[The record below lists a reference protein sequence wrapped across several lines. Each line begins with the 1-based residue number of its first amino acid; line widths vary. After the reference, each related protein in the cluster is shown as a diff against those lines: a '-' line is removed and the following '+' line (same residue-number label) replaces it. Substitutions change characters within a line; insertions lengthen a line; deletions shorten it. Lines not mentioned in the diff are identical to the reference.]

1 MNWINGFELLCYGI
15 TLLFLV
21 DVIRRKRREELLLFL
36 SAALAGFALELLAVR
51 VTDIY
56 HYSKDFYINIGFR
69 PWQFPFFGGLMWG
82 GLTVYALRIARRF
95 GLSPLWTA
103 LIGGWLIVTMDL
115 FLDVAAIRLDGG
127 FWVWDGR
134 KINLQIDHHMF
145 MSVIWVN
152 FLGYL
157 FQTPAMI
164 YLSLRTEEKR
174 SGLPLWKQLF
184 SAVGLGAAGVAFVGA
199 VSGISLLLNSITDE
213 WFACAAFAVL
223 WTAIFA
229 VVLRTVLRGGLRLLP
244 VREWDRALLVYWLAM
259 YGFCAA
265 AILHLGI
272 AATHPAY
279 FAVGIT
285 FGLGTMALGT
295 TGKNGEPPKK
305 KRKAMRVLCI
315 AAAILLLALLIV
327 FPPST
332 GKLPERGTSNGLS
345 ERTQVETD
353 DGSLE
358 LLLLSDDV
366 RNPVLLVCGG
376 GPGIPQYLLED
387 SHFSPLPEVFTV
399 CYWDYR
405 GTGASFR
412 SDTVSGDMTTERY
425 IRDALAV
432 TDYLARRFSNDKIY
446 VMGHSFG
453 TYLALKTV
461 QAHPER
467 YKCYIGMS
475 QIVDQTRSEY
485 LAFDWMKAQYEQNG
499 DTKMAEKF
507 GKYDIRGS
515 AQDYD
520 DYFFS
525 GLRDEAMHDLGVGTT
540 REMRSVISGI
550 FFPSLRCTAYTQ
562 LERINIWR
570 GKALSRDFPV
580 TKDAIVFNAIRDV
593 PKLEIPIV
601 ILAGKQ
607 DYTCCYS
614 LQEEYFD
621 AVDAPQKTFY
631 RFENSAHSPIYEEYG
646 EGLRILKKIRSSF
659 P

>member
-21 DVIRRKRREELLLFL
+21 DVIRRRKREELLLFL

-56 HYSKDFYINIGFR
+56 HYSRDFYISIGFR
-69 PWQFPFFGGLMWG
+69 PYQFPFFGGLMWG
-82 GLTVYALRIARRF
+82 GLTVYALRISRRF

-134 KINLQIDHHMF
+134 KINLQIDHRMF

-157 FQTPAMI
+157 FETPAMI

-174 SGLPLWKQLF
+174 SGLPLGKQLLA
-184 SAVGLGAAGVAFVGA
+184 AVGIGAAGVAFVGA
-199 VSGISLLLNSITDE
+199 ASGLALLLNSLTDE
-213 WFACAAFAVL
+213 WFACIAFLVL
-223 WTAIFA
+223 WTAIFS
-229 VVLRTVLRGGLRLLP
+229 VILRTVLRGRLRLRP
-244 VREWDRALLVYWLAM
+244 PKEWDRPLLLYWLAM

-265 AILHLGI
+265 AIMHLGI

-279 FAVGIT
+279 FAVGLV
-285 FGLGTMALGT
+285 FGLGTLILGIAE
-295 TGKNGEPPKK
+295 KKEEQPKQ
-305 KRKAMRVLCI
+305 KRKARTVLCI
-315 AAAILLLALLIV
+315 AAAILLLALLVV
-327 FPPST
+327 FPPSA
-332 GKLPERGTSNGLS
+332 GKLPERGTANGLS
-345 ERTQVETD
+345 ERTRVETD

-366 RNPVLLVCGG
+366 SNPVLLVCGG

-387 SHFSPLPEVFTV
+387 SCPSALPAVFTV

-412 SDTVSGDMTTERY
+412 SDAAAADMTTERY
-425 IRDALAV
+425 VRDALAV

-446 VMGHSFG
+446 IMGHSFG

-461 QAHPER
+461 QAYPER
-467 YKCYIGMS
+467 YRCYIGMS
-475 QIVDQTRSEY
+475 QIVDQTQSEY
-485 LAFDWMKAQYEQNG
+485 LAFDWMKEQYEQNG
-499 DTKMAEKF
+499 DSRMAEKF

-525 GLRDEAMHDLGVGTT
+525 GLRDEAMHELGVGTT

-562 LERINIWR
+562 PERIKIWR

-580 TKDAIVFNAIRDV
+580 TKDAIVFNALRDV
-593 PKLEIPIV
+593 PKLEIPIC
-601 ILAGKQ
+601 ILAGQ
-607 DYTCCYS
+607 HDYTCCYS

-621 AVDAPQKTFY
+621 AVDAPQKAFY
-631 RFENSAHSPIYEEYG
+631 RFENAAHSPIYEEYE
-646 EGLRILKKIRSSF
+646 EGKRVLEEIRYRF